1 MVYEISYIFSLYI
14 EVNLPIMKLYDFL
27 ILSNEEQ
34 MAQIMLHGTLVTKL
48 WEKDCLFVLYS
59 LGTFFFEMEYHG
71 NTKSAKQEAMLVRK
85 HVFSTGVR
93 MEKYLTSD
101 LAI

>member
-1 MVYEISYIFSLYI
+1 
-14 EVNLPIMKLYDFL
+14 MKLYDFL

-48 WEKDCLFVLYS
+48 WQKDRLYVLYA

-71 NTKSAKQEAMLVRK
+71 NPKFEKQEAFLVRK

-93 MEKYLTSD
+93 MEKYIESD
-101 LAI
+101 LAV